1 MINLAGKTILITG
14 ASSGIGAAIAAMA
27 AARGAKVAAHG
38 RDVAK
43 LEALVA
49 GLPGTDHA
57 FFPFDLS
64 DPVQRPEE
72 LVETIARQVG
82 PIDGLVHS
90 AGYGRIEPLKLTKA
104 EELDRLW
111 RLNVSSAILM
121 CKALRK
127 PNNHKPGCSVVFVS
141 SVAGL
146 KGRPGQVAYAATKG
160 ALISMARAMALEV
173 VRDSMRVNCV
183 APAMVRTA
191 LFEDISRS
199 NTPETMQAILAE
211 HPSGLGEPDDV
222 AALVCFLLSDEAR
235 WITGA
240 TFPVDGGYTAA

>member
-1 MINLAGKTILITG
+1 MLLENKLILVTG
-14 ASSGIGAAIAAMA
+14 ASSGIGAAVASMA
-27 AARGAKVAAHG
+27 AARGARIAAHG

-43 LEALVA
+43 LDALIG
-49 GLPGTDHA
+49 GLPGGGHEK
-57 FFPFDLS
+57 FSFDLS
-64 DPVQRPEE
+64 DPSAKPEE
-72 LVETIARQVG
+72 LVETVVKQMG

-90 AGYGRIEPLKLTKA
+90 AGYGRIEPLKLARA

-127 PNNHKPGCSVVFVS
+127 PVNHRPGCSVVFMS

-160 ALISMARAMALEV
+160 ALIAMARAMALEV
-173 VRDSMRVNCV
+173 VRDGMRVNTI

-191 LFEDISRS
+191 LFDEMSKA
-199 NTPETMQAILAE
+199 NAGETMQTILDE
-211 HPSGLGEPDDV
+211 HPSGLGQPADV
-222 AALVCFLLSDEAR
+222 ASMACFLLSEEAH
-235 WITGA
+235 WVTGA
-240 TFPVDGGYTAA
+240 TFPVDGGYTAS

>member
-1 MINLAGKTILITG
+1 MADLSEKIILITG
-14 ASSGIGAAIAAMA
+14 ASSGIGAGIAAMA
-27 AARGAKVAAHG
+27 AARGARIAAHG
-38 RDVAK
+38 RDVGK

-49 GLPGTDHA
+49 DLPGQGHTM
-57 FFPFDLS
+57 FPFDLT
-64 DPVQRPEE
+64 DAALKPED
-72 LVETIARQVG
+72 LVETVARKLG

-127 PNNHKPGCSVVFVS
+127 PTNHKAGCSVVFVS

-173 VRDSMRVNCV
+173 VRDSMRVNVV
-183 APAMVRTA
+183 APAIVRTA
-191 LFEDISRS
+191 LFEDMARS
-199 NTPETMQAILAE
+199 NASETMQAILAE
-211 HPSGLGEPDDV
+211 HPTGIGEPADV
-222 AALVCFLLSDEAR
+222 ASVACFLLSDEAR